1 MVQAS
6 VESNTLVKIHQPAE
20 PLLTSAGLVS
30 ADKEGVCV
38 HACACVCGV
47 CVCARLNRIVP
58 VLVLLR
64 IQDAHSRSRKPAGL
78 GAGTHPAGGATS
90 TPPPRLPAGPALSA

>member
-30 ADKEGVCV
+30 ADKEGVYV
-38 HACACVCGV
+38 HACACVRACV
-47 CVCARLNRIVP
+47 CVRAVE
-58 VLVLLR
+58 
-64 IQDAHSRSRKPAGL
+64 QDCSCSGLGENPRCPLQEPEASRARSRDSP
-78 GAGTHPAGGATS
+78 S
-90 TPPPRLPAGPALSA
+90 R